1 VRRSE
6 TVSPIFTLM
15 TLVESE
21 PLPHPTQDGW
31 KTPRAGTG
39 PPRSMW
45 LARCSC
51 GARVYAWAVHPRHV
65 EFLRFWVER
74 VGFEP
79 SVRLLVQRFFR
90 DRSIAAR
97 VFLRSQSLPRGA
109 RSTAN
114 QDGCEPL

>member
-1 VRRSE
+1 MALVEGSCQPGAGQEARSPVILGVRRSE

-21 PLPHPTQDGW
+21 PLPHLTQDGW

-65 EFLRFWVER
+65 EFLRF
-74 VGFEP
+74 
-79 SVRLLVQRFFR
+79 
-90 DRSIAAR
+90 
-97 VFLRSQSLPRGA
+97 
-109 RSTAN
+109 
-114 QDGCEPL
+114 